1 MPTCLKWHMKQNITQ
16 TAVTKA
22 LCGGLTEAV
31 RCVSVCVSLIRPTGL
46 NGWEEAVRDTARPA
60 LTILTSQTD
69 RWWFS
74 SSTEPCVCGDGPALA
89 VEAPG
94 ERFTAGVSAPTAP
107 HTPGHTLTTDQQ
119 NLWTETYSREK
130 EPEKSCWE
138 THVTTHSKHTPTAQ
152 TDSQTRVAES
162 TSTRGLPENT
172 PDRQQHRAKHPV
184 STRGTRGRHFC
195 LSLPHVPV

>member
-94 ERFTAGVSAPTAP
+94 ECFTAGVSARTAP
-107 HTPGHTLTTDQQ
+107 LAPGHTLTAHQQ
-119 NLWTETYSREK
+119 VRDFTSRKLNKWNQFPLAFGRCFYPDNLQCIQGF
-130 EPEKSCWE
+130 EPPILASLK
-138 THVTTHSKHTPTAQ
+138 
-152 TDSQTRVAES
+152 
-162 TSTRGLPENT
+162 
-172 PDRQQHRAKHPV
+172 
-184 STRGTRGRHFC
+184 RHAGFSASLL
-195 LSLPHVPV
+195 LSVKLKQ